1 MPSALPW
8 SAGLTT
14 MGKAS
19 RSSIAS
25 SASAAPSS
33 RNAVSVKAK
42 KSGVGSPASRIA
54 CLAATLSMHR
64 MQPDTPEPV
73 YGIPSAS
80 SSS

>member
-19 RSSIAS
+19 RSSIAP

-33 RNAVSVKAK
+33 RNAVSENGW
-42 KSGVGSPASRIA
+42 KSGVGSPASSSA
-54 CLAATLSMHR
+54 CLATTLSEQR
-64 MQPDTPEPV
+64 MQAETPEPV
-73 YGIPSAS
+73 
-80 SSS
+80 